1 MNTKF
6 YLEVFMDNEIKQYR
20 VLAVQRFKAGESP
33 ESICASLGKS
43 RFWLYKWVKRHSEED
58 PLWFEDRCRKPLS
71 TPHRTPAEIEEIVK
85 YVRHNLY
92 NRDLFC
98 GAQAILWELED
109 QGISPLPSLRTI
121 NRILK
126 RNDLTHRRTGK
137 YEPKGTAYPKLP
149 SLLPNQTH
157 QMDMVGP
164 CYLTGPIRFYG
175 LNVID
180 TATARCGLHSLLS
193 KSGQDVMDGTLA
205 IWSRLGIPENL
216 QVDNALSF
224 IGSPRYPRVP
234 SQFVRLCLQH
244 DVEPWFVPMA
254 EPWRN
259 GVVEKFNDH
268 YQQKFLGKVMMTTTD
283 ELAAGTMAFEQRHN
297 SSYCYS
303 KLGGKTPLKVLSA
316 SKAVLR
322 FPDQGNKLQQRLELP
337 ETGRYHMVRLI
348 RSDLKLN
355 ILGEMF
361 DVAPELKLEYV
372 VATIDVKEQKLK
384 LYLGKTQV
392 DEFDY
397 KIR

>member
-1 MNTKF
+1 
-6 YLEVFMDNEIKQYR
+6 MDDKEKQR
-20 VLAVQRFKAGESP
+20 ILAVRRFLAGEKP
-33 ESICASLGKS
+33 EAICSSLGRS
-43 RFWLYKWVKRHSEED
+43 RSWLYKWLQRHSD
-58 PLWFEDRCRKPLS
+58 LGDAWFNSLPKSPANVAN
-71 TPHRTPAEIEEIVK
+71 RTPAEIEEIVK
-85 YVRHNLY
+85 LVRLNLY
-92 NRDLFC
+92 NQDLFC
-98 GAQAILWELED
+98 GAQAIWWELED
-109 QGISPLPSLRTI
+109 LGVSPLPSLRTI

-137 YEPKGTAYPKLP
+137 YEPKGTPYPKLP

-180 TATARCGLHSLLS
+180 TATARCGLHSSLS
-193 KSGQDVMDGTLA
+193 KSGQDILAGTWD
-205 IWSRLGIPENL
+205 IWSRLGIPDNL
-216 QVDNALSF
+216 QVDNAMSF
-224 IGSPRYPRVP
+224 LGSPKYPRAL

-259 GVVEKFNDH
+259 GNIEQFNNH
-268 YQQKFLGKVMMTTTD
+268 YQQKFLSRVIMTTID

-297 SSYCYS
+297 ISYRYS
-303 KLGGKTPLKVLSA
+303 KLGGNTPIKALSA
-316 SKAVLR
+316 SKATLR
-322 FPDQGNKLQQRLELP
+322 FPNPDDNPQQRLEKP
-337 ETGRYHMVRLI
+337 ETGRYHLVRLI

-355 ILGEMF
+355 ILGELF
-361 DVAPELKLEYV
+361 PVPPELRLEYV

-392 DEFDY
+392 EEFDY